1 MAEPYRVASPL
12 ASGTRDETR
21 LTQEAAAPAELRP
34 RAVFV
39 AHGMGQQ
46 VPFETMDQ
54 VARGLCKEIERR
66 GEKIEERAARTVR
79 VGCETIQR
87 LELDVR
93 TATGE
98 TLRPIHLYEGY
109 WAPLTEGVAGFRHV
123 VRFLLQGA
131 VNGLRSN
138 ARLHR
143 FMFGKPRQF
152 HINRWSLALLSA
164 VVVTLIA
171 VIIIGGTIL
180 GGGIMRLLVP
190 RHELVNDDVLR
201 ELTALFELLLAVIA
215 GAGAV
220 AVVII
225 FAGRVLKRWPR
236 VARIVSVMTVVP
248 VFVIVMAVW
257 MSAYIGIPV
266 IVVFNETPLLYPR
279 ACEWCPFSLTI
290 FGRGGAFVGDFL
302 RTIVE
307 SLLRCRLRP
316 PEFWLWFFLV
326 GATVLLLVRSVWAV
340 VAAWLRRRRRD
351 EPHHDRD
358 EPHRHQDEPHRDEG
372 GLLTAVGLALIAL
385 AVVVALCGHGG
396 ALAFATW
403 LLLFGAVLFVRSFL
417 IQYIG
422 DVAIYV
428 SSHTVDRFFD
438 LRNRIRGVVRRAAR
452 AVYASRDEH
461 GALLYDG
468 VVMVGHSL
476 GSVVVYDGLN
486 RLINEDDLSRGTPPG
501 VPPVTCDGETLED
514 LQVAARTRLLLT
526 FGSPL
531 DKTAFVFAHFNLETG
546 SERDALAASVQPLIA
561 RERPFH
567 WINLWT
573 PFDILGGHL
582 DFYDTPRKDPSPNLE
597 RVLNLV
603 DEDAMTPFAA
613 HTEFWH
619 NQLLYE
625 KMYDALR

>member
-79 VGCETIQR
+79 VGCETMQR

-93 TATGE
+93 TAAGE
-98 TLRPIHLYEGY
+98 KLRPIHLYEGY
-109 WAPLTEGVAGFRHV
+109 WAPLTEGVAGLRHAL
-123 VRFLLQGA
+123 RFLLQGA

-152 HINRWSLALLSA
+152 HISRWSLTLLTA

-171 VIIIGGTIL
+171 LIILGGTIL
-180 GGGIMRLLVP
+180 GAGTIRLVFP

-236 VARIVSVMTVVP
+236 VARIVSAITVVP
-248 VFVIVMAVW
+248 VSVIVLALW
-257 MSAYIGIPV
+257 MSAYVGIPV
-266 IVVFNETPLLYPR
+266 IILFNDTPLFYPR
-279 ACEWCPFSLTI
+279 ACEWCPFSPTI
-290 FGRGGAFVGDFL
+290 FGWIGALGDFL
-302 RTIVE
+302 RKIVAF
-307 SLLRCRLRP
+307 LIRCRI
-316 PEFWLWFFLV
+316 PEFWLWSFLV
-326 GATVLLLVRSVWAV
+326 GAAVLLLVRSVWAV

-358 EPHRHQDEPHRDEG
+358 EPHRDQDEPHRDEG

-452 AVYASRDEH
+452 VVYASRDEH

-486 RLINEDDLSRGTPPG
+486 RLINEDDLSRGMPPD

-514 LQVAARTRLLLT
+514 LQVADRTRLLLT

-531 DKTAFVFAHFNLETG
+531 DKTAFVFAHYNLETG

-582 DFYDTPRKDPSPNLE
+582 DFYDTPDRPDEPQPNVNRVDNLIDP
-597 RVLNLV
+597 R
-603 DEDAMTPFAA
+603 AITPFAA
-613 HTEFWH
+613 HTEFWK

-625 KMYDALR
+625 KMYDALQ